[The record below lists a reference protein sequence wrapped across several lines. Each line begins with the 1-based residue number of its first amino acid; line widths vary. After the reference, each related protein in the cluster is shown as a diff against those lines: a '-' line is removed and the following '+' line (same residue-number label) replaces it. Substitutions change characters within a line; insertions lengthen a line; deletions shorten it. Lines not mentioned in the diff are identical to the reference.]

1 MYYFGKF
8 CIIFMM
14 DKFISLGFVFIIECV
29 CNYYWQPFVKV
40 LSIKYTFYMVYNAC
54 ELVFV
59 PENTSFL
66 TS

>member
-14 DKFISLGFVFIIECV
+14 DKFISCGFVFIIECV

-40 LSIKYTFYMVYNAC
+40 LSIKYTFYMVYM
-54 ELVFV
+54 LVNLSLCLRTLAF
-59 PENTSFL
+59 
-66 TS
+66 